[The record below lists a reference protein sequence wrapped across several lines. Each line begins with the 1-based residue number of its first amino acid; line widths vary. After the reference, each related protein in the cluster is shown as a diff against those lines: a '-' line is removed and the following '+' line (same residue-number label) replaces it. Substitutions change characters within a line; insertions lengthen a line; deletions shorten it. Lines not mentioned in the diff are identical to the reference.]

1 LSARF
6 SNGIATRY
14 EARQLRQQ
22 RRGGRRK
29 PVSVPSVSTI
39 SYAANQKGLGVV
51 HLFSDGCSRPTP
63 EMHQAMA
70 NAEVGDD
77 VTAMIQDVVV
87 FTKSL
92 SVGKDLITFDARRR
106 DSR

>member
-1 LSARF
+1 
-6 SNGIATRY
+6 
-14 EARQLRQQ
+14 
-22 RRGGRRK
+22 
-29 PVSVPSVSTI
+29 
-39 SYAANQKGLGVV
+39 
-51 HLFSDGCSRPTP
+51 
-63 EMHQAMA
+63 MHQAMA

-106 DSR
+106 DSG